1 MSDFSEQI
9 GGYEPPCIEV
19 LEMCCEQGFTA
30 SNLSYD
36 ETPSMPYGDD
46 EEHWF

>member
-36 ETPSMPYGDD
+36 ETPSMPYGD
-46 EEHWF
+46 ETEQWF

>member
-1 MSDFSEQI
+1 MNDFSDQI
-9 GGYEPPCIEV
+9 GGYEPPCVEL
-19 LEMCCEQGFTA
+19 LEMCCEQGFAA

-46 EEHWF
+46 EEQWF